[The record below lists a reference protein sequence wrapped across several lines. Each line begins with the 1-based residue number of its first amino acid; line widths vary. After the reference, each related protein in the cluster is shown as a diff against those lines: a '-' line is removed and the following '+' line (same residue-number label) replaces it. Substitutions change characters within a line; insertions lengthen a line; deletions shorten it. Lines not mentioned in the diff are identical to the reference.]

1 MASPYPEK
9 GIRQSEMLKKSR
21 TSQRE
26 SLVESVLQMVRF
38 EANGIST
45 VGQRRKGLV
54 SNILFS

>member
-9 GIRQSEMLKKSR
+9 GIRQSEKQRVSR

-45 VGQRRKGLV
+45 IGQRRKGLV